1 MKKFVY
7 CISLLL
13 AALCTT
19 AMAQGDYN
27 ILKIE
32 GMVPQTNGT
41 TYYLKNVGTGLYV
54 SYGGEWGKHCKE
66 SRAAHPFTVENNGNG
81 LVALKSIA
89 GYLESGTLWM
99 DWAKETS
106 MWTLQPVGGEYVNQ
120 YYLVGDNG
128 LALTSVGNSAGLLRM
143 RGLENK
149 ASQRWIFITEDEIRN
164 NRMPKATAEK
174 PFDVTP
180 LIKGAAFDLVD
191 IESYLGQSWT
201 NFDANKKLD
210 PWHCGICPENAN
222 DYNYCGII
230 NGSNSA
236 ITITYKVTL
245 PAGTYSYSFEG
256 FYKYLKK
263 ETVQTYFL
271 GGAIGD
277 PSTTITDNGTMTA
290 TVSVNGI
297 SHTLARHEN
306 NAVYEENYISSTV
319 AAAEFRDNDAYKQNG
334 TFYLSSKKEV
344 SIVITKP
351 ATSQDATS
359 GSKWGGNY
367 TTTTYPNQIFIDDF
381 TLLYFG
387 DEKVA
392 EENIND
398 DALVDSYI
406 DANIDETVNNMF
418 PDATEE
424 EKEQLKEEIKET
436 VKENVG
442 TGNSASDLS
451 GAIVDADNIVND
463 KKQEEEQEEALGNI
477 TTNEDGEMV
486 DEEGNVIEDGQAD
499 LDAFIKN
506 PSFERVS
513 SKETDVYGWTLVNGN
528 TNTGVRDN
536 VSEFATVG
544 ADGNYI
550 FNTSAQGVRIEQ
562 TIAKLPKGVYKMTVS
577 LASDADNTVILK
589 GNDAEREVTLVGEKE
604 GDKYKFEDF
613 CVKFRVGDNGEATI
627 SVESDSWYRADNFR
641 LELLNDHLIL
651 NETDY
656 TMEAGNQARAIDY
669 WYANVTLNRTIKA
682 NGNWNTFVVPFD
694 IPTEMLGEVWEVKE
708 LTESTLNEDGD
719 ITLTFEDSKE
729 GIKAGVP
736 YMVRNINMDGLTQL
750 VMNNVNVITTLKDSE
765 TDHVTFKG
773 VYTNGTV
780 PIGSYFIS
788 SNKFY
793 RCVNANNPDKLKGY
807 RAYIEP
813 KSSEA
818 SNARSLGYRFVS
830 RAEDE
835 EGATAIDNEQMTM
848 DNETTVIAIYTLE
861 GRRIDEM
868 QQGVNILQMSDGS
881 IVKVIIK

>member
-201 NFDANKKLD
+201 NFDVNKKLD

-230 NGSNSA
+230 NGSNST
-236 ITITYKVTL
+236 ITITYEVTL

-256 FYKYLKK
+256 FYKYMKK
-263 ETVQTYFL
+263 ETVQSYIF
-271 GGAIGD
+271 GVASGD
-277 PSTTITDNGTMTA
+277 PKTTITDNGTMTA
-290 TVSVNGI
+290 TVSVNGN
-297 SHTLARHEN
+297 SHALARHEN
-306 NAVYEENYISSTV
+306 NAVYEENYISSIV
-319 AAAEFRDNDAYKQNG
+319 AATEFRDNDNYKQNG

-344 SIVITKP
+344 SIVITKA
-351 ATSQDATS
+351 ATSNDGTS
-359 GSKWGGNY
+359 GSNFWGDY

-398 DALVDSYI
+398 DALVDSYV
-406 DANIDETVNNMF
+406 DANIDEAIDKMF

-436 VKENVG
+436 VTEKTDNTENSSLGEVV
-442 TGNSASDLS
+442 S
-451 GAIVDADNIVND
+451 GAVVEVGNATSD
-463 KKQEEEQEEALGNI
+463 KKEEVEQEEAVGNI
-477 TTNEDGEMV
+477 TTNENGEMV
-486 DEEGNVIEDGQAD
+486 DENGDVIEGAHAD
-499 LDAFIKN
+499 FGAFIKN
-506 PSFERVS
+506 PSFERAS
-513 SKETDVYGWTLVNGN
+513 ETEVYGWTLVNGN
-528 TNTGVRDN
+528 NNAGVRDN
-536 VSEFATVG
+536 ITEYATVG

-550 FNTSAQGVRIEQ
+550 FHTSAQGVRLEQ
-562 TIAKLPKGVYKMTVS
+562 TIKGLPKGVHKMIVS
-577 LASDADNTVILK
+577 LASDAGNTITLK
-589 GNDAEREVTLVGEKE
+589 GNDAEREVTLTGAKE

-613 CVKFRVGDNGEATI
+613 CVKFRVDDSGEATI
-627 SVESDSWYRADNFR
+627 SIEGDSWYRADHFR
-641 LELLNDHLIL
+641 LEYLNDHLIL

-708 LTESTLNEDGD
+708 LTGSTLSEDGD

-750 VMNNVNVITTLKDSE
+750 VMNDVNVNTTANDVE
-765 TDHVTFKG
+765 TDHVYFRG
-773 VYTNGTV
+773 VWTYGTV
-780 PIGSYFIS
+780 PINSYFIS

-793 RCVNANNPDKLKGY
+793 RCVNENNPDKLKGY

-813 KSSEA
+813 KK
-818 SNARSLGYRFVS
+818 SNEARSLGYRFAN
-830 RAEDE
+830 REEIEEGTTTIDE
-835 EGATAIDNEQMTM
+835 EMGNEAT
-848 DNETTVIAIYTLE
+848 VVAIYTLN
-861 GRRIDEM
+861 GTRIDNM

-881 IVKVIIK
+881 TVKVVIK

>member
-7 CISLLL
+7 CIGLLL
-13 AALCTT
+13 TALCTT
-19 AMAQGDYN
+19 AMAQDDYN

-32 GMVPQTNGT
+32 GMVPKQDGST
-41 TYYLKNVGTGLYV
+41 TYYIKNVGTGLYI

-66 SRAAHPFTVENNGNG
+66 SRAAHPFTVESNGDG
-81 LVALKSIA
+81 IVALESIA
-89 GYLESGTLWM
+89 GYLESATLWM
-99 DWAKETS
+99 DWGIETS
-106 MWTLQPVGGEYVNQ
+106 KWTLQPVGDDYINQ

-128 LALTSVGNSAGLLRM
+128 RALTSVGNSAGLLNM
-143 RGLENK
+143 TPLANK
-149 ASQRWIFITEDEIRN
+149 ASQRWIFLTEDEIRD

-201 NFDANKKLD
+201 NFDANKKLN

-230 NGSNSA
+230 NGSSNA
-236 ITITYKVTL
+236 LTITYEVTL

-256 FYKYLKK
+256 FYKYMKK
-263 ETVQTYFL
+263 TTVQSYVL
-271 GGAIGD
+271 GSASGD
-277 PSTTITDNGTMTA
+277 PETTITDNGTMTA
-290 TVSVNGI
+290 TVSVNGN
-297 SHTLARHEN
+297 SHALVRHDN
-306 NAVYEENYISSTV
+306 NAMYEENFISSTV
-319 AAAEFRDNDAYKQNG
+319 AAAEFRDNDNYKQNG
-334 TFYLSSKKEV
+334 TFYLSSQKEV
-344 SIVITKP
+344 SIVITKA
-351 ATSQDATS
+351 ATSNDRTS
-359 GSKWGGNY
+359 GSQFWGDY
-367 TTTTYPNQIFIDDF
+367 TTTTYPSQIFIDDF

-392 EENIND
+392 EGDIND

-406 DANIDETVNNMF
+406 DANIDETVDNMY

-436 VKENVG
+436 VKENAG

-451 GAIVDADNIVND
+451 GAVADAENAVND

-486 DEEGNVIEDGQAD
+486 DEEGNVIEGGQAD
-499 LDAFIKN
+499 LEAFIKN
-506 PSFERVS
+506 PSFESGSLIGWVLES
-513 SKETDVYGWTLVNGN
+513 NETYT
-528 TNTGVRDN
+528 TGVRDN
-536 VSEFATVG
+536 ILAEFTTVG
-544 ADGNYI
+544 ADGDYI
-550 FNTSAQGVRIEQ
+550 FHTGAQGVRIEQ

-577 LASDADNTVILK
+577 LASDADKTVILK
-589 GNDAEREVTLVGEKE
+589 GNDAEREVTLIGEKE

-694 IPTEMLGEVWEVKE
+694 IPAEMLGEDWEVKE

-736 YMVRNINMDGLTQL
+736 YMVRNINMEGLTEL
-750 VMNNVNVITTLKDSE
+750 VMNDVNVITTLKDSE

-793 RCVNANNPDKLKGY
+793 RCVNAINPDKLKGY

-835 EGATAIDNEQMTM
+835 EGATAIDNEQLTM

-861 GRRIDEM
+861 GRRIDNM

>member
-19 AMAQGDYN
+19 AMAQEPYN

-32 GMVPQTNGT
+32 GMEPQANGT
-41 TYYLKNVGTGLYV
+41 TIHYLKNVGTGLHV
-54 SYGGEWGKHCKE
+54 SYGGEFGKHCKE
-66 SRAAHPFTVENNGNG
+66 SRAAHPFIVENNGDG
-81 LVALKSIA
+81 IVALASLD
-89 GYLESGTLWM
+89 GYLNSNDLWM
-99 DWAKETS
+99 DHAKSES
-106 MWTLQPVGGEYVNQ
+106 KWTLQPVGGEYVNQ

-143 RGLENK
+143 KGLEHK
-149 ASQRWIFITEDEIRN
+149 ASQRWIFLTEDEIRN

-180 LIKGAAFDLVD
+180 LIKGAAFDLADGEKDGHNSSQNNTPTVLK
-191 IESYLGQSWT
+191 SLRPYLSKYWT
-201 NFDANKKLD
+201 GHEIITNGYWPADGEEWD
-210 PWHCGICPENAN
+210 PNL
-222 DYNYCGII
+222 YNYCGII
-230 NGSNSA
+230 EGEEDA
-236 ITITYKVTL
+236 YTVTYQVTL
-245 PAGTYSYSFEG
+245 PKGTYSYSFEG
-256 FYKYLKK
+256 FYEYAKKNMFGSISGSDDTMKATVIVAGNTHNLKK
-263 ETVQTYFL
+263 H
-271 GGAIGD
+271 GGKD
-277 PSTTITDNGTMTA
+277 VFNDKNDN
-290 TVSVNGI
+290 
-297 SHTLARHEN
+297 N
-306 NAVYEENYISSTV
+306 NK
-319 AAAEFRDNDAYKQNG
+319 AANVFRDNDTYKERS
-334 TFYLSSKKEV
+334 TFTLDKEQTISITISKEETK
-344 SIVITKP
+344 SGNFIT
-351 ATSQDATS
+351 
-359 GSKWGGNY
+359 G
-367 TTTTYPNQIFIDDF
+367 TYPNRIFIDNF

-387 DEKVA
+387 PQTNLT
-392 EENIND
+392 EEEIND
-398 DALVDSYI
+398 GALVDSYV
-406 DANIDETVNNMF
+406 DANIDEAIDKMF

-436 VKENVG
+436 VTEKTDNTENSSVG
-442 TGNSASDLS
+442 EVVS
-451 GAIVDADNIVND
+451 GAVVEVGNATSD
-463 KKQEEEQEEALGNI
+463 KKEEVEQEEAVGNI
-477 TTNEDGEMV
+477 TTNENGEMV
-486 DEEGNVIEDGQAD
+486 DENGNVIEGAHAD
-499 LDAFIKN
+499 FGAFIKN
-506 PSFERVS
+506 PSFERAS
-513 SKETDVYGWTLVNGN
+513 ETEVYGWTLVNGN
-528 TNTGVRDN
+528 NNAGVRDN
-536 VSEFATVG
+536 ITEYATVG

-550 FNTSAQGVRIEQ
+550 FHTSAQGVRLEQ
-562 TIAKLPKGVYKMTVS
+562 TIKGLPKGVHKMIVS
-577 LASDADNTVILK
+577 LASDAGNTIILK
-589 GNDAEREVTLVGEKE
+589 GNDAEREVTLTGAKE

-750 VMNNVNVITTLKDSE
+750 VMNDVNVNTTANDVE
-765 TDHVTFKG
+765 TDHVYFRG
-773 VYTNGTV
+773 VWINGTV

-793 RCVNANNPDKLKGY
+793 RCVNENNPDKLKGY

-813 KSSEA
+813 KK
-818 SNARSLGYRFVS
+818 SNEARSLGYRFAN
-830 RAEDE
+830 REEIE
-835 EGATAIDNEQMTM
+835 EGTTTIDDEMGNEAT
-848 DNETTVIAIYTLE
+848 VVAIYTLN
-861 GRRIDEM
+861 GTRIDNM

-881 IVKVIIK
+881 TVKVVIK